1 MADNDSITTNQA
13 PTDRPE
19 FNASDINNAANDGP
33 PDFHRNIQPIYEEEG
48 EQPHLSQTDFS
59 EKEANQNT
67 AQNPVNDS
75 NSVDTNAPV
84 NNTDSSK
91 KMSIGDALGR
101 VSKDKDLQKKE
112 REAIDAQSANDAPKA
127 KEMDATTNKLQAAAT
142 KRAAVKAA
150 KEKAKEVEKNTAD
163 TANTANTANTAETN
177 KKDSPQDA
185 ASVARD
191 LAAKKAAEK
200 KTADTSDT
208 TETNK
213 KDSPQD
219 AATAK
224 KDSATKKTDEKKKE
238 SKEKESEIE
247 DEEDEEDEY
256 EYDQDGNRILKS
268 TTATKSTPNPWT
280 NNKPNPN
287 SNTKTPNNSAKNSSD
302 NAKSN
307 SPATPKNDAKAQNN
321 SAATPKERCNPHT
334 RRIKQKGCGCN
345 QPKTRRPR
353 TATTRRATCSTSW
366 WWQCITCYKH
376 RKSCQLCC
384 WHRRICGKP
393 DRHSWQCHQYCIY
406 LYRRCR

>member
-177 KKDSPQDA
+177 KKTRHKMLLVSQ
-185 ASVARD
+185 
-191 LAAKKAAEK
+191 
-200 KTADTSDT
+200 
-208 TETNK
+208 
-213 KDSPQD
+213 
-219 AATAK
+219 
-224 KDSATKKTDEKKKE
+224 
-238 SKEKESEIE
+238 EI
-247 DEEDEEDEY
+247 
-256 EYDQDGNRILKS
+256 
-268 TTATKSTPNPWT
+268 
-280 NNKPNPN
+280 
-287 SNTKTPNNSAKNSSD
+287 
-302 NAKSN
+302 
-307 SPATPKNDAKAQNN
+307 
-321 SAATPKERCNPHT
+321 
-334 RRIKQKGCGCN
+334 
-345 QPKTRRPR
+345 
-353 TATTRRATCSTSW
+353 
-366 WWQCITCYKH
+366 
-376 RKSCQLCC
+376 
-384 WHRRICGKP
+384 
-393 DRHSWQCHQYCIY
+393 
-406 LYRRCR
+406 